1 MIKRAIKKVVGQP
14 KRQLVLSAL
23 AAAAC
28 VIAFGL
34 FFAHGVSDEGGDG
47 IESFRIAFYSMAR
60 SFYFNAPVF
69 IGFVFPL
76 FVGILSFIPF
86 KNGKIY
92 LAYAVVLLACGV
104 MVACTF
110 LCYLLPFESDIA
122 GMIEK
127 SGSKTAPEAIAAA
140 CLILFSAC
148 LCLVKAFSPSGA
160 SLTREE
166 NASDES
172 ADKASEESADKASEE
187 SADKSSEESADE
199 ALEEGGESGCDEKTE
214 LNGEEK

>member
-34 FFAHGVSDEGGDG
+34 FFAHGVTDEGGDG
-47 IESFRIAFYSMAR
+47 IESFRIAFYSMSR

-148 LCLVKAFSPSGA
+148 LCLVKAFSPAGA
-160 SLTREE
+160 SLAQEE
-166 NASDES
+166 NAP
-172 ADKASEESADKASEE
+172 EESADKTP
-187 SADKSSEESADE
+187 EESADE
-199 ALEEGGESGCDEKTE
+199 ALEEGGESAGDEKTE
-214 LNGEEK
+214 PNGEEK

>member
-148 LCLVKAFSPSGA
+148 LCLAKAFSPSGA
-160 SLTREE
+160 SLAREE
-166 NASDES
+166 N
-172 ADKASEESADKASEE
+172 ASEESADKAP
-187 SADKSSEESADE
+187 EESADE
-199 ALEEGGESGCDEKTE
+199 ALEEGGESAGDEKAE
-214 LNGEEK
+214 PNGEEK

>member
-1 MIKRAIKKVVGQP
+1 MIKRAIKKLIGQP

-34 FFAHGVSDEGGDG
+34 FFAHGVTDEGGDG

-160 SLTREE
+160 SLAQEE
-166 NASDES
+166 NAPDES
-172 ADKASEESADKASEE
+172 ADKAP
-187 SADKSSEESADE
+187 EESADE
-199 ALEEGGESGCDEKTE
+199 ALEEGGESAGDEKTE
-214 LNGEEK
+214 PNGEEK

>member
-1 MIKRAIKKVVGQP
+1 MIKRAIKKVAGQP

-34 FFAHGVSDEGGDG
+34 FFAHGVTDEGGDG

-160 SLTREE
+160 SLAQEE
-166 NASDES
+166 NAP
-172 ADKASEESADKASEE
+172 EESADKTP
-187 SADKSSEESADE
+187 EESADE
-199 ALEEGGESGCDEKTE
+199 ALEEGGESAGDEKTE
-214 LNGEEK
+214 PDGEEK

>member
-1 MIKRAIKKVVGQP
+1 MIKRAIKKVAGQP

-34 FFAHGVSDEGGDG
+34 FFAHGVTDEGGDG

-122 GMIEK
+122 EMIEK

-160 SLTREE
+160 SLAQEE
-166 NASDES
+166 NAP
-172 ADKASEESADKASEE
+172 EESADKTP
-187 SADKSSEESADE
+187 EESADE
-199 ALEEGGESGCDEKTE
+199 ALEEGGESAGDEKTE
-214 LNGEEK
+214 PDGEEK

>member
-1 MIKRAIKKVVGQP
+1 MIKRAIKKLVGQP
-14 KRQLVLSAL
+14 KRKLVLSAL

-34 FFAHGVSDEGGDG
+34 FFAHGVRDEGGDG

-148 LCLVKAFSPSGA
+148 LCLAKAFSPSGA
-160 SLTREE
+160 SLAQEE
-166 NASDES
+166 NAPDES
-172 ADKASEESADKASEE
+172 VDKTP
-187 SADKSSEESADE
+187 EESADE
-199 ALEEGGESGCDEKTE
+199 ALEEGGESAGDEKAE
-214 LNGEEK
+214 PNGEEK

>member
-1 MIKRAIKKVVGQP
+1 MIKRAIKKLIGQP

-76 FVGILSFIPF
+76 FMGILSFIPF

-160 SLTREE
+160 SLAQEE
-166 NASDES
+166 KAPEES
-172 ADKASEESADKASEE
+172 VDKA
-187 SADKSSEESADE
+187 SEESADE
-199 ALEEGGESGCDEKTE
+199 ALEEGGESAGDEKAE
-214 LNGEEK
+214 PNGEEK

>member
-1 MIKRAIKKVVGQP
+1 MITRAIKKLVGQP

-34 FFAHGVSDEGGDG
+34 FFAHGVRDEGGDG

-110 LCYLLPFESDIA
+110 FCYLLPFESDIA

-160 SLTREE
+160 SFAQEE
-166 NASDES
+166 NAPDES
-172 ADKASEESADKASEE
+172 ADKA
-187 SADKSSEESADE
+187 SEESADE
-199 ALEEGGESGCDEKTE
+199 ALEEGGESAGDEKAE

>member
-1 MIKRAIKKVVGQP
+1 MIERAIKKLIGQP
-14 KRQLVLSAL
+14 KRQLVLSTL

-34 FFAHGVSDEGGDG
+34 FFAHGVTDEGGDG

-148 LCLVKAFSPSGA
+148 LCLAKAFSPSGA
-160 SLTREE
+160 SLAQEE
-166 NASDES
+166 NAPDES
-172 ADKASEESADKASEE
+172 ADKAPEESADKAP
-187 SADKSSEESADE
+187 EESADE
-199 ALEEGGESGCDEKTE
+199 ALEEGGESAGDEKTE
-214 LNGEEK
+214 PNGEEK

>member
-148 LCLVKAFSPSGA
+148 LCLAKAFSPAGA
-160 SLTREE
+160 VSLTHEE

-172 ADKASEESADKASEE
+172 ADKAP
-187 SADKSSEESADE
+187 EESADE
-199 ALEEGGESGCDEKTE
+199 ALEEGGESGCDEKAE

>member
-1 MIKRAIKKVVGQP
+1 MIKRAIKKVMGQP

-148 LCLVKAFSPSGA
+148 LCLAKAFSPAGEV

-166 NASDES
+166 NAS
-172 ADKASEESADKASEE
+172 EESADKAPEE

-199 ALEEGGESGCDEKTE
+199 ALEEGGESGCDEKAE
-214 LNGEEK
+214 PNGEEK

>member
-122 GMIEK
+122 EMIEK

-148 LCLVKAFSPSGA
+148 LCLAKAFSPSGA
-160 SLTREE
+160 SLAQEE
-166 NASDES
+166 NAP
-172 ADKASEESADKASEE
+172 EESADKA
-187 SADKSSEESADE
+187 SEESADE
-199 ALEEGGESGCDEKTE
+199 ALEEGGESVGDEKTE
-214 LNGEEK
+214 PNGEEK

>member
-1 MIKRAIKKVVGQP
+1 MIKRAIKELVGQP
-14 KRQLVLSAL
+14 KRQLVLSAF

-86 KNGKIY
+86 KNGKFY

-122 GMIEK
+122 EMIEK

-148 LCLVKAFSPSGA
+148 LCLAKAFSPSGA
-160 SLTREE
+160 VSLAQEE
-166 NASDES
+166 IAP
-172 ADKASEESADKASEE
+172 EESADKTPE
-187 SADKSSEESADE
+187 KSADE
-199 ALEEGGESGCDEKTE
+199 ALEEGGESAGDEKAE
-214 LNGEEK
+214 PNGEEK

>member
-1 MIKRAIKKVVGQP
+1 MIKRAIKKLVGQP

-34 FFAHGVSDEGGDG
+34 FFAHGVTDEGGDG

-148 LCLVKAFSPSGA
+148 LCLAKAFSPSGA
-160 SLTREE
+160 SLAQEE
-166 NASDES
+166 NAPDES
-172 ADKASEESADKASEE
+172 ADKTPEESAN
-187 SADKSSEESADE
+187 E
-199 ALEEGGESGCDEKTE
+199 ALEEGGESAGDEKAE
-214 LNGEEK
+214 PNGEEK

>member
-148 LCLVKAFSPSGA
+148 LCLVKAFSPAGEV

-166 NASDES
+166 N
-172 ADKASEESADKASEE
+172 ASEESADKASEE
-187 SADKSSEESADE
+187 SADKAPEESADE
-199 ALEEGGESGCDEKTE
+199 ALEEGGESVCDEKTE

>member
-76 FVGILSFIPF
+76 VVGILSFIPLKKG
-86 KNGKIY
+86 KNYI
-92 LAYAVVLLACGV
+92 AYAVVLLACGV

-160 SLTREE
+160 SLAQEE
-166 NASDES
+166 NAPDES
-172 ADKASEESADKASEE
+172 ADKTP
-187 SADKSSEESADE
+187 EESADE
-199 ALEEGGESGCDEKTE
+199 TLEEGGESAGDEKTE
-214 LNGEEK
+214 PNGEEK

>member
-34 FFAHGVSDEGGDG
+34 FFAHGVTDEGGDG

-160 SLTREE
+160 SLAQEE
-166 NASDES
+166 NAP
-172 ADKASEESADKASEE
+172 EESADKA
-187 SADKSSEESADE
+187 SEESADE
-199 ALEEGGESGCDEKTE
+199 ALEEGGESAGDEKAE
-214 LNGEEK
+214 PNGEEK

>member
-1 MIKRAIKKVVGQP
+1 MIKRAIKKLVGQP

-34 FFAHGVSDEGGDG
+34 FFAHGVTDEGGDG

-148 LCLVKAFSPSGA
+148 LCLAKAFSPSGA
-160 SLTREE
+160 SLAQEE
-166 NASDES
+166 NAPDES
-172 ADKASEESADKASEE
+172 ADKTP
-187 SADKSSEESADE
+187 EESADE
-199 ALEEGGESGCDEKTE
+199 ALEEGGESAGDGKAEP
-214 LNGEEK
+214 NGEEK

>member
-34 FFAHGVSDEGGDG
+34 FFAHGVTDEGGDG

-148 LCLVKAFSPSGA
+148 LCLAKAFSPAGA
-160 SLTREE
+160 VSLTHEE

-172 ADKASEESADKASEE
+172 ADKAP
-187 SADKSSEESADE
+187 EESADE
-199 ALEEGGESGCDEKTE
+199 ALEEGGESAGDEKTE
-214 LNGEEK
+214 PNGEEK

>member
-1 MIKRAIKKVVGQP
+1 MIKRAIKKLVGQP

-34 FFAHGVSDEGGDG
+34 FFAHGVTDEGGDG

-110 LCYLLPFESDIA
+110 LCYLLPFESDIS

-148 LCLVKAFSPSGA
+148 LCLAKAFSPSGA
-160 SLTREE
+160 SLAQEE
-166 NASDES
+166 NAPDES
-172 ADKASEESADKASEE
+172 ADKTPEESAN
-187 SADKSSEESADE
+187 E
-199 ALEEGGESGCDEKTE
+199 ALEEGGESAGDEKAE
-214 LNGEEK
+214 PNGEEK

>member
-1 MIKRAIKKVVGQP
+1 MIKRAIKKLVGQP

-148 LCLVKAFSPSGA
+148 LCLAKAFSPSGA
-160 SLTREE
+160 SLAQEE
-166 NASDES
+166 NAP
-172 ADKASEESADKASEE
+172 EESADKTPEE
-187 SADKSSEESADE
+187 GANE
-199 ALEEGGESGCDEKTE
+199 ALEEGGERAGDEKAE
-214 LNGEEK
+214 PNGEEK

>member
-1 MIKRAIKKVVGQP
+1 MIKRAIKKLIGQP

-148 LCLVKAFSPSGA
+148 LCLVKAFSPAGA
-160 SLTREE
+160 SLAQEE
-166 NASDES
+166 NTPDES
-172 ADKASEESADKASEE
+172 ADKAPD
-187 SADKSSEESADE
+187 ESADE
-199 ALEEGGESGCDEKTE
+199 ALEEGGESADDEKTE
-214 LNGEEK
+214 PNGEEK

>member
-23 AAAAC
+23 VAAAC

-160 SLTREE
+160 SLAQEE
-166 NASDES
+166 NAP
-172 ADKASEESADKASEE
+172 EESADKTP
-187 SADKSSEESADE
+187 EESADE
-199 ALEEGGESGCDEKTE
+199 ALEEGGESAGDEKTE
-214 LNGEEK
+214 PNGEEK

>member
-148 LCLVKAFSPSGA
+148 LCLAKAFSPAGA
-160 SLTREE
+160 VSLTHEE
-166 NASDES
+166 N
-172 ADKASEESADKASEE
+172 ASEESADKAPEE

-199 ALEEGGESGCDEKTE
+199 ALEEGGESGGDEKTE

>member
-1 MIKRAIKKVVGQP
+1 MIKRAIKKLIGQP

-34 FFAHGVSDEGGDG
+34 FFAHGVTDEGGDG

-148 LCLVKAFSPSGA
+148 LCLAKAFSPAGEV
-160 SLTREE
+160 SLTHEE
-166 NASDES
+166 N
-172 ADKASEESADKASEE
+172 ASEE

-199 ALEEGGESGCDEKTE
+199 ALEEGGESGGDEKAE
-214 LNGEEK
+214 PNGEEK

>member
-1 MIKRAIKKVVGQP
+1 MIKRAIKELVGQP

-34 FFAHGVSDEGGDG
+34 FFAHGVTDEGGDG

-76 FVGILSFIPF
+76 FMGILSFIPF

-148 LCLVKAFSPSGA
+148 LCLAKAFSPSGA
-160 SLTREE
+160 SLAQEE
-166 NASDES
+166 NAPDES
-172 ADKASEESADKASEE
+172 ADKTP
-187 SADKSSEESADE
+187 EESADE
-199 ALEEGGESGCDEKTE
+199 ALEEGGESAGDEKAE
-214 LNGEEK
+214 PNGEEK

>member
-1 MIKRAIKKVVGQP
+1 MIKRAIKKLVGQP

-34 FFAHGVSDEGGDG
+34 FFAHGVTDEGGDG

-148 LCLVKAFSPSGA
+148 LCLAKAFSPSGA
-160 SLTREE
+160 SLAQEE
-166 NASDES
+166 NAP
-172 ADKASEESADKASEE
+172 EESADKTP
-187 SADKSSEESADE
+187 EESADE
-199 ALEEGGESGCDEKTE
+199 ALEEGGESAGDGKAEP
-214 LNGEEK
+214 NGEEK

>member
-1 MIKRAIKKVVGQP
+1 MIERAIKKLIGQP
-14 KRQLVLSAL
+14 KRQLVLSTL

-34 FFAHGVSDEGGDG
+34 FFAHGVTDEGGDG

-160 SLTREE
+160 SLAQEE
-166 NASDES
+166 NAPEES
-172 ADKASEESADKASEE
+172 ADKTPEESADKAPEE
-187 SADKSSEESADE
+187 STDE
-199 ALEEGGESGCDEKTE
+199 ALEEGGESAGDEKAE
-214 LNGEEK
+214 PNGEEK

>member
-1 MIKRAIKKVVGQP
+1 MIKRAIKKVIGQP
-14 KRQLVLSAL
+14 KRQLILSAL

-148 LCLVKAFSPSGA
+148 LCLVKAFSPAGA
-160 SLTREE
+160 VSLTREE
-166 NASDES
+166 
-172 ADKASEESADKASEE
+172 KAPEESADKTP
-187 SADKSSEESADE
+187 EESADE
-199 ALEEGGESGCDEKTE
+199 ALEEGGESAGDEKAE
-214 LNGEEK
+214 PNGEEK

>member
-1 MIKRAIKKVVGQP
+1 MIKRAIKKVAGQP

-160 SLTREE
+160 SLAQEE
-166 NASDES
+166 N
-172 ADKASEESADKASEE
+172 ASEESADKAP
-187 SADKSSEESADE
+187 EESADE
-199 ALEEGGESGCDEKTE
+199 ALEEGGESAGDEKAE
-214 LNGEEK
+214 PDGEEK

>member
-1 MIKRAIKKVVGQP
+1 MIKRAIKKVAGQP

-34 FFAHGVSDEGGDG
+34 FFAHGVTDEGGDG

-148 LCLVKAFSPSGA
+148 LCFVKAFSPSGA
-160 SLTREE
+160 SLAQEE
-166 NASDES
+166 NTPDES
-172 ADKASEESADKASEE
+172 ADKTP
-187 SADKSSEESADE
+187 EESADE
-199 ALEEGGESGCDEKTE
+199 ALEEGGESAGDEKAE

>member
-122 GMIEK
+122 EMIEK

-148 LCLVKAFSPSGA
+148 LCLAKAFSPAGA
-160 SLTREE
+160 SIAQEE
-166 NASDES
+166 NAP
-172 ADKASEESADKASEE
+172 EESADKAP
-187 SADKSSEESADE
+187 EESADE
-199 ALEEGGESGCDEKTE
+199 ALEEGGKSAGDEKTE
-214 LNGEEK
+214 PNGEEK

>member
-1 MIKRAIKKVVGQP
+1 MIKRAIKKLIGQP

-110 LCYLLPFESDIA
+110 LCYLLPFESEIA

-148 LCLVKAFSPSGA
+148 LCLAKAFSPSGA
-160 SLTREE
+160 SLAQEE
-166 NASDES
+166 NAPDES
-172 ADKASEESADKASEE
+172 ADKTPEESAN
-187 SADKSSEESADE
+187 E
-199 ALEEGGESGCDEKTE
+199 ALEEGGESAGDEKAE
-214 LNGEEK
+214 PNGEEK

>member
-1 MIKRAIKKVVGQP
+1 MIKRAIKKLVGQP

-148 LCLVKAFSPSGA
+148 LCLAKAFFPSGA
-160 SLTREE
+160 SLAQEE
-166 NASDES
+166 NAPDES
-172 ADKASEESADKASEE
+172 ADKTPEESADKTP
-187 SADKSSEESADE
+187 EESADE
-199 ALEEGGESGCDEKTE
+199 ALEEDGESAGDEKAE
-214 LNGEEK
+214 PNGEEK

>member
-148 LCLVKAFSPSGA
+148 LCLAKAFSPAGA
-160 SLTREE
+160 VSLTHEE

-172 ADKASEESADKASEE
+172 ADKAPEE

-199 ALEEGGESGCDEKTE
+199 ALEEGGESGCDEKAE

>member
-34 FFAHGVSDEGGDG
+34 FFAHGVTDEGGDG

-148 LCLVKAFSPSGA
+148 LCFVKAFSPSGA
-160 SLTREE
+160 SLAQEE
-166 NASDES
+166 NTPDES
-172 ADKASEESADKASEE
+172 ADKTP
-187 SADKSSEESADE
+187 EESADE
-199 ALEEGGESGCDEKTE
+199 ALEEGGESAGDEKAE
-214 LNGEEK
+214 PNGEEK

>member
-14 KRQLVLSAL
+14 KRQLILSAL

-86 KNGKIY
+86 KNGKIPD
-92 LAYAVVLLACGV
+92 
-104 MVACTF
+104 F
-110 LCYLLPFESDIA
+110 
-122 GMIEK
+122 
-127 SGSKTAPEAIAAA
+127 
-140 CLILFSAC
+140 
-148 LCLVKAFSPSGA
+148 
-160 SLTREE
+160 R
-166 NASDES
+166 
-172 ADKASEESADKASEE
+172 
-187 SADKSSEESADE
+187 
-199 ALEEGGESGCDEKTE
+199 
-214 LNGEEK
+214 

>member
-34 FFAHGVSDEGGDG
+34 FFAHGVTDEGGDG

-148 LCLVKAFSPSGA
+148 LCLAKAFSPAGA
-160 SLTREE
+160 VSLTHEE
-166 NASDES
+166 N
-172 ADKASEESADKASEE
+172 ASEESADKAPEE

-199 ALEEGGESGCDEKTE
+199 ALEEGGESGGDEKTE

>member
-1 MIKRAIKKVVGQP
+1 MIKRAIKKLVGQP

-34 FFAHGVSDEGGDG
+34 FFAHGVTDEGGDG

-110 LCYLLPFESDIA
+110 LCYLLPFESDVA

-148 LCLVKAFSPSGA
+148 LCLAKAFSPSGA
-160 SLTREE
+160 SLAQEE
-166 NASDES
+166 NAPDES
-172 ADKASEESADKASEE
+172 ADKTP
-187 SADKSSEESADE
+187 EESADE
-199 ALEEGGESGCDEKTE
+199 ALEEGGESAGDEKAE
-214 LNGEEK
+214 PNGEEK